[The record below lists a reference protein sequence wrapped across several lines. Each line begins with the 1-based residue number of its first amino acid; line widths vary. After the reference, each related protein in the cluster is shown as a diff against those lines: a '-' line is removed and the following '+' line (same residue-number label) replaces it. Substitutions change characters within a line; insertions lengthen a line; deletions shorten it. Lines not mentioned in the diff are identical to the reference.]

1 LAPRFRTDT
10 MQNTQFIDINLLP
23 KRVRPA
29 VGGAAWAR
37 LMAPGL
43 LLLLVATVLVLF
55 SVTLKMQN
63 DRLLT
68 EQRAEM
74 ERRRE
79 DVRDFDTV
87 INQVT
92 LLREQI
98 TTLATQTEQLRGDA
112 ERVNSENPPLAPFL
126 SAVTSSL
133 LPRMRVTGIT
143 LSEVE
148 GVYLIQG
155 EAGSDALVVEY
166 IQTLKVQPEIRNV
179 TPRLI
184 ERLGGNAPPNTVRW
198 TLEVTRAT

>member
-1 LAPRFRTDT
+1 

-55 SVTLKMQN
+55 SVTLKIQN
-63 DRLLT
+63 DRLLA
-68 EQRAEM
+68 EQRTEVQ
-74 ERRRE
+74 RRRE

-98 TTLATQTEQLRGDA
+98 TTLATQTEQLRSDA
-112 ERVNSENPPLAPFL
+112 ERVSSENPPLAPFL
-126 SAVTSSL
+126 ASVTSSL

-143 LSEVE
+143 STAD
-148 GVYLIQG
+148 GIYLIQG

-166 IQTLKVQPEIRNV
+166 IQTLKMQPEIRSV